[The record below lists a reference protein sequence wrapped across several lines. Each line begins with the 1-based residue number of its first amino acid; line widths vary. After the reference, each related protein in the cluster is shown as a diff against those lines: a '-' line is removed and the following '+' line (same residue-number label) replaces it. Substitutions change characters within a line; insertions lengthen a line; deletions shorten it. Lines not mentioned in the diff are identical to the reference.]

1 MLHVRQLR
9 VTLDGRLV
17 GRLASSARGQ
27 VWFEYEAAWLSAG
40 FDIAPH
46 TMPFVPGSQKAAS
59 SLFDGLHG
67 VFNDSLPD
75 GWGMLLMDRA
85 LRQFFGWP
93 RHEVLPLDRLAYI
106 GERALGAL
114 SYEPELELPH
124 GNDVGA
130 ALDLARLA
138 QSAQK
143 VLAGDEADVLRE
155 LLLHGGSPGGARPK
169 VTLARRPSDGACVAG
184 FTPLQPGF
192 EHWMVKFPARAD
204 SAQAGRIEYAY
215 AEIARRAGLTMP
227 PSALIEVPQLT
238 PSGRPS
244 RREPQRFFA
253 VKRFDREGDT
263 RIHMLSLSGH
273 LYATHL
279 APSLGYDT
287 LMAATLRLTQSVQ
300 EVERAFRWMVFNAVM
315 HNRDDHSKNFAFLHR
330 SGRWRLSPA
339 YDLTFSPGIGGQ
351 HSSDIHGSGHPQRSD
366 ALAVGRSAGL
376 ADPATIIDEVV
387 EAAGAWMRLAGQL
400 EMAGGE
406 RRAIGTAIQTM
417 RRRMGTATTRVAGAV
432 KRRR

>member
-27 VWFEYEAAWLSAG
+27 VWFEYDARWLGDG

-46 TMPFVPGSQKAAS
+46 TMPFVPGSQQATS
-59 SLFDGLHG
+59 PLFDGLHG

-85 LRQFFGWP
+85 VRQSLGWS
-93 RHEVLPLDRLAYI
+93 RHEALPLDRLAYL

-114 SYEPELELPH
+114 SYEPELKLPEP
-124 GNDVGA
+124 DEDDPAV
-130 ALDLARLA
+130 DLARLA
-138 QSAQK
+138 QAAHQ
-143 VLAGDEADVLRE
+143 VLAGDEAEVLNE
-155 LLLHGGSPGGARPK
+155 LLIHGGSPGGARPK
-169 VTLARRPSDGACVAG
+169 VTVARRPSDGTCVSG
-184 FTPLQPGF
+184 FAPLQPGF
-192 EHWMVKFPARAD
+192 EHWMVKFPGRAD
-204 SAQAGRIEYAY
+204 SAQAGRIEFTY

-227 PSALIEVPQLT
+227 PSALLEVPQLT
-238 PSGRPS
+238 PSGRAS
-244 RREPQRFFA
+244 RRAPQHFFA
-253 VKRFDREGDT
+253 VKRFDREGDQ

-300 EVERAFRWMVFNAVM
+300 EVAQAFRWMVFNAVM
-315 HNRDDHSKNFAFLHR
+315 HNRDDHSKNFAFLHHH
-330 SGRWRLSPA
+330 GRWHLSPA

-351 HSSDIHGSGHPQRSD
+351 HSTDIHGSGHPQRSD

-376 ADPATIIDEVV
+376 ADPGTIIDEVV
-387 EAAGAWMRLAGQL
+387 EAAGAWTRLADRNEVTGD
-400 EMAGGE
+400 E

-417 RRRMGTATTRVAGAV
+417 RRRMGNATPRVAGAA
-432 KRRR
+432 KPRP